1 MKIQLPMDTSHW
13 RGCPEPVK
21 PQPQCMRIRWEDTP
35 EQGAAVTLEA
45 ILCLPH
51 RQEIALAYASARGA
65 GGRGDAC
72 DLCEGRH
79 PRLLRSELSQF
90 APPVSSGPLTASLAR
105 PAALCAPR

>member
-13 RGCPEPVK
+13 RGCPESVK
-21 PQPQCMRIRWEDTP
+21 PQPQFVRIRSEDTP

-79 PRLLRSELSQF
+79 PRPFGSELSQF
-90 APPVSSGPLTASLAR
+90 APQSAR
-105 PAALCAPR
+105 VP